1 MRNRSPWCQESKS
14 SASSVVSLARPMAQR
29 LVVVLASE
37 FLKAPST
44 STLRSPKWRVLQL
57 SGGSIGDLLAVGCWS
72 KYPLLRFSLSQ
83 KVPKADPPTQ
93 ERRSLGA
100 FGLLSAL
107 VPSSRQCGIDSG
119 ETARLFSRWWKCS
132 SSITTGQSITIW
144 RSITTS
150 PGAKYPLWKC
160 KSVQRPVAHWARPPA
175 SAPGGRSAP
184 RHLRNAK
191 LAQEGRDRWRLEVEH
206 LPSAFLSPV
215 LGP

>member
-1 MRNRSPWCQESKS
+1 MPRVQVLGFVRGFAGSTHGPTVGGSVGFRVLEGTQYQHPPVSEMEGS
-14 SASSVVSLARPMAQR
+14 SA
-29 LVVVLASE
+29 
-37 FLKAPST
+37 
-44 STLRSPKWRVLQL
+44 LR
-57 SGGSIGDLLAVGCWS
+57 GSIGDLLAVGCWS